1 MMRIGIGLKSSA
13 YTPEAYAYA
22 SYLNKNGIDVQL
34 EHEKL
39 LCLNNDLNIYFM
51 GFRPSVIYKKKT
63 AIEIHEYQSLSTA
76 PFPRIKDF
84 LKVNINKKPK
94 GRIFLNRVV
103 KERLGFNDDIPYIY
117 RDMGVD
123 KDFYQSSNKEKEFD
137 IVYSGSIRG
146 RQGLIPQLYRLASLG
161 FKLLIIG
168 DIEISIVKLF
178 SKFNNNVIFT
188 GRVSREQLPDLYNI
202 CRAGLN
208 FTPDIYPFNLQ
219 TSTKTLEY
227 LASGLRVI
235 TNKYYWS
242 ERFFLGQESHRII
255 LEEINIFFEIQ
266 NIETRFSNI
275 DSYEWDYILD
285 KSNLIGFING
295 VSR

>member
-1 MMRIGIGLKSSA
+1 MRVGIGLKSSA

-22 SYLNKNGIDVQL
+22 SYFNKSGIDVQL
-34 EHEKL
+34 EHESL
-39 LCLNNDLNIYFM
+39 LCLNNDVNIYFM
-51 GFRPSVIYKKKT
+51 GFRPSVFYKKNT

-76 PFPRIKDF
+76 PFPKFKDL

-94 GRIFLNRVV
+94 GRIFLNSIV
-103 KERLGFNDDIPYIY
+103 KERLSFNDDIPYVY

-123 KDFYQSSNKEKEFD
+123 KAFYQSPNKNKEFD
-137 IVYSGSIRG
+137 IVYSGSVRG
-146 RQGLIPQLYRLASLG
+146 RPGLIPQLYRLATLG

-168 DIEISIVKLF
+168 DVEVPIIKLF
-178 SKFNNNVIFT
+178 SKFGKNVIFT
-188 GRVSREQLPDLYNI
+188 GRVSREQLPDLYKI

-208 FTPDIYPFNLQ
+208 FTPNIYPFNIQ

-242 ERFFLGQESHRII
+242 DKFFLGQLCHCIF
-255 LEEINIFFEIQ
+255 LEDISVFFEIQ
-266 NIETRFSNI
+266 NVNSQFNNIE
-275 DSYEWDYILD
+275 SYEWNYILG
-285 KSNLIGFING
+285 KSNLYGFINEVAG
-295 VSR
+295 

>member
-1 MMRIGIGLKSSA
+1 MRVGIGLKYNA

-22 SYLNKNGIDVQL
+22 SYLNKNGVDVQL
-34 EHEKL
+34 EHESL
-39 LCLNNDLNIYFM
+39 LCLNNDLNVYFM
-51 GFRPSVIYKKKT
+51 GFRPSVIYKKNT
-63 AIEIHEYQSLSTA
+63 AIEIHEYQSLSTE
-76 PFPRIKDF
+76 PFPKIKDF

-94 GRIFLNRVV
+94 GRIFLNSTV
-103 KERLGFNDDIPYIY
+103 KERLRFNDDIPYIY

-123 KDFYQSSNKEKEFD
+123 KAFYQSSKANKEFD

-168 DIEISIVKLF
+168 DVEVSIIKLF
-178 SKFNNNVIFT
+178 SKFGKNVIFT
-188 GRVSREQLPDLYNI
+188 GRVSREQLPDLYKI

-208 FTPDIYPFNLQ
+208 FTPDIYPFNIQ

-242 ERFFLGQESHRII
+242 EFFFLGQESHCVF
-255 LEEINIFFEIQ
+255 LDEIDVFFEINNINTRFV
-266 NIETRFSNI
+266 NIE
-275 DSYEWDYILD
+275 DYEWEHILY
-285 KSNLIGFING
+285 KSNFIGFING